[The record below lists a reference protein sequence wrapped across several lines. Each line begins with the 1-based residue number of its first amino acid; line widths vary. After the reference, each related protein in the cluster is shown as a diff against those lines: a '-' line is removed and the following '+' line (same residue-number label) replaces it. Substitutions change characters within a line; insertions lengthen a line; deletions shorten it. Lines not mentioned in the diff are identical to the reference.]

1 LTSVGATANG
11 AAYRRNAEE
20 IRTGIAAYQQAF
32 YQADGLEGQ
41 IRELV
46 DTTMINKAHDV
57 QTNAEAIKASGIAE
71 QKQGEQDTRATMERT
86 SALIVGFSAGGLV
99 LATVLAWLIGRG
111 ISAPVVRMG
120 VAMRAL
126 ASGDKTVAIP
136 GLNRKD
142 EIGDMAATVQVFKQS
157 MIETERLRM
166 EQEALKK
173 RTEAERRQAMLHLA
187 TRFEQSVGDVVRGVG
202 SASTELRATAQ
213 AMSATAEET
222 TRQSTMV
229 AASSEQATHNVQ
241 TVASAT
247 EELTASINE
256 ISQQVAQASVMI
268 DKGVREATLSKDQVT
283 GLTTAAEKI
292 GNVVK
297 IISDI
302 ASQTNLLALNATIEA
317 ARAGE
322 AGKGFAV
329 VASEVKTLASQTAK
343 ATEEIAG
350 QIRAIQ
356 EATQVSAQLILG
368 ITATIGDVS
377 KVTSAIAA
385 SVEEQGAATQEIA
398 RNVMQAA
405 QGTQEVSGNIISVN
419 QAAQET
425 GAAAAQMLSSAA
437 ELSENG
443 ELLKVQVEAFLS
455 EVRAA

>member
-1 LTSVGATANG
+1 
-11 AAYRRNAEE
+11 
-20 IRTGIAAYQQAF
+20 
-32 YQADGLEGQ
+32 
-41 IRELV
+41 
-46 DTTMINKAHDV
+46 
-57 QTNAEAIKASGIAE
+57 
-71 QKQGEQDTRATMERT
+71 
-86 SALIVGFSAGGLV
+86 
-99 LATVLAWLIGRG
+99 
-111 ISAPVVRMG
+111 MG